1 MSTPSSG
8 FHVFKQVIY
17 SNEST
22 NASIQPFPW
31 ALGVEGVEDNLFR
44 GRVSAS
50 ERWLA
55 TRVEFSPAVAV
66 VDSKSLYVLLLNGT
80 PSYCFPLDTHLQADP
95 QDRSQV
101 AWALRST
108 QLSDPLVIVANN
120 RRIFVFSVKH
130 RKVCGYIRG
139 HGGRIT
145 AIAVHPT
152 LPNIFATTS
161 ADFTTRL
168 YNLDLEIPLNE
179 DNPIWPPWE
188 GPALASAAHG
198 TDGVDSAG
206 TGIGRCF
213 QILVGGRSGG
223 HNWDV
228 LGAAFHPRLPLI
240 ATCGVREPSQMFASH
255 SVRYK
260 ADRHVK
266 IWRINYTDKAVFR
279 EDKPL
284 FSAKITTSRVLSIA
298 WLGDDML
305 LIHTATTSTPATEDP
320 SQTDSE
326 LTYEPSGMI
335 IDPGTIDIIEWLG
348 FKRFFPDDGRIP
360 DQSLRGGAS
369 DYLDSK
375 SYLVLATQKLTFSGN
390 IPTNLITNIS
400 QPPLLPGYF
409 LLVDPESMEVCLSHL
424 SSVTGRA
431 FPVNNDAGD
440 SLVDMTKR
448 IRLDDNPSPLQ
459 NEIGDGTL
467 PAERLFQFEALE
479 SGERIA
485 ACALMATGEVVILG
499 TRGRMWFFRDSS
511 PQRLHVNPQF
521 EENGW

>member
-1 MSTPSSG
+1 MSTPSYARY
-8 FHVFKQVIY
+8 HVSKQVIY
-17 SNEST
+17 SNESST

-31 ALGVEGVEDNLFR
+31 ALGVKGVEDNLFR

-55 TRVEFSPAVAV
+55 TRVEFSPAVAI
-66 VDSKSLYVLLLNGT
+66 VDSKSLYILLPNGT
-80 PSYCFPLDTHLQADP
+80 PSYCFPLDTDLQADP

-130 RKVCGYIRG
+130 RKVYGYIRG
-139 HGGRIT
+139 HGG
-145 AIAVHPT
+145 IAVHPT

-168 YNLDLEIPLNE
+168 YNLDHEIPLNE

-188 GPALASAAHG
+188 GPAMASAAHG

-213 QILVGGRSGG
+213 QMLVGGRSGG

-240 ATCGVREPSQMFASH
+240 ATCG
-255 SVRYK
+255 

-266 IWRINYTDKAVFR
+266 IWRINYTDKTVFR

-298 WLGDDML
+298 WLGDGIL

-320 SQTDSE
+320 SQTDPE
-326 LTYEPSGMI
+326 LTYETSGMI

-390 IPTNLITNIS
+390 IPTNPITNIS

-424 SSVTGRA
+424 LSVTGRT

-499 TRGRMWFFRDSS
+499 TRGRMWFFRDS
-511 PQRLHVNPQF
+511 
-521 EENGW
+521 